1 MKHKLAANKPNTV
14 TLLLLISY
22 ATVSAVLFAPG
33 LPQMSTFFSVSNS
46 SIQFAVVAFLFAYAT
61 GQLFYGI
68 LSNRF
73 GRKATIYG
81 GMLTGVFGA
90 FLCILSGWLGS
101 FGLLLVGRF
110 VEALGAGVGLALTF
124 TIINDYYLPARAVRI
139 TTWAAVAFAISPGIS
154 STVGGILVTHLG
166 WLYCFWFLVLYGLLI
181 TALCTKLPET
191 VLAEQQTVINISKI
205 VASYRTAFAN
215 RQLVAFSI
223 LVGSTSAVLYIFLSV
238 TPLIVINIFGI
249 RPDVYGVLNLI
260 LTCGL
265 IAGNVLVLSICAN
278 VRPFTLIRLG
288 VCTLSAGILLF
299 VGCFWLDLITTFTTF
314 LAGFIVF
321 LGIALQYSSATT
333 LAMANVHD
341 KAYCAAA
348 MSFINAGTACL
359 SIIIVSLSPA
369 TPFITMVVVLT
380 LFLAVMLGAYR
391 VGKIEIQ
398 CNCLHHPR

>member
-1 MKHKLAANKPNTV
+1 MKHKLAVSKPNTV

-33 LPQMSTFFSVSNS
+33 LPQMSAFFAVSGS

-73 GRKATIYG
+73 GRKKTICG
-81 GMLTGVFGA
+81 GMLTGVLGV
-90 FLCILSGWLGS
+90 FLCIFSGWLGS

-124 TIINDYYLPARAVRI
+124 IIINDYYFPAQAVKI
-139 TTWAAVAFAISPGIS
+139 TTWAAIAFAISPGIS
-154 STVGGILVTHLG
+154 STIGGVLVTHLG
-166 WLYCFWFLVLYGLLI
+166 WLYCFWFLAVYGLLI
-181 TALCTKLPET
+181 TALGLKLPET
-191 VLAEQQTVINISKI
+191 ASAEHRTAINMSKI
-205 VASYRTAFAN
+205 IASYRTAFAN
-215 RQLVAFSI
+215 KQLLAFST

-238 TPLIVINIFGI
+238 TPLIVINTFGV
-249 RPDVYGVLNLI
+249 RPDVYGMLNLI

-265 IAGNVLVLSICAN
+265 ITGNIIVLSICGK
-278 VRPFTLIRLG
+278 VRPGTLIRSG
-288 VCTLSAGILLF
+288 VLTLSAGILLV
-299 VGCFWLDLITTFTTF
+299 VGCFWLDMINPFTIF
-314 LAGFIVF
+314 SSGFIVF

-333 LAMANVHD
+333 MAMANVHD
-341 KAYCAAA
+341 KAYCAAT

-369 TPFITMVVVLT
+369 TPLITLVVVLT
-380 LFLAVMLGAYR
+380 LFLVVMLSAYF
-391 VGKIEIQ
+391 VGKTTIS
-398 CNCLHHPR
+398 HR